1 MSVNKEKKKLFD
13 GLLKKIRTIATQPRL
28 RDDTLTAI
36 CRLLKE
42 NVTYYDWVGFYLAEQ
57 PRRQLCLGPFVGEP
71 TEHTKIGF
79 GKGVC
84 GQAAERRE
92 TYIIQDVSKEGNY
105 LPCSPKVKS
114 EIVVPIFSKGAIV
127 GEIDIDS
134 HTLAPFSRE
143 DKVFLE
149 SVSEV
154 LSELF

>member
-1 MSVNKEKKKLFD
+1 MKTPRKKLFD
-13 GLLKKIRTIATQPRL
+13 SMLKQIRGIIAKPGSRDEVLLAV
-28 RDDTLTAI
+28 
-36 CRLLKE
+36 CRFLKE

-84 GQAAERRE
+84 GQAAERRA
-92 TYIIQDVSKEGNY
+92 TYIIQDVSKENNY
-105 LPCSPKVKS
+105 LPCSPKIKS
-114 EIVVPIFSKGAIV
+114 EIVVPIFKKGAIV

-134 HTLAPFSRE
+134 HTLAPFSEE

-149 SVSEV
+149 SVSEL

>member
-1 MSVNKEKKKLFD
+1 MTNKEKKNLFAA
-13 GLLKKIRTIATQPRL
+13 LLKKIEGILAEPRQ
-28 RDDTLTAI
+28 RDDTLRVI

-42 NVTYYDWVGFYLAEQ
+42 NVSYYDWVGFYLAEQ

-79 GKGVC
+79 GKGIC

-92 TYIIQDVSKEGNY
+92 TYVIQDVSKESNY

-134 HTLAPFSRE
+134 YALAPFSKE

-149 SVSEV
+149 A
-154 LSELF
+154 LSGLLGELF